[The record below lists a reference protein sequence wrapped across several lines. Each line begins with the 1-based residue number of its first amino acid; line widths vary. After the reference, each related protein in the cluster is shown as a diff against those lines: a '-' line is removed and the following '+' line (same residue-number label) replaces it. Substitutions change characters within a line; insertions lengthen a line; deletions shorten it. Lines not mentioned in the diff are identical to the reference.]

1 MVKTRAMDKEKV
13 SICFRYGE
21 KETDYLKSRD
31 PRLGEVID
39 RIGHVW
45 RERDPDLFSSVVHQ
59 IIGQQISTKALSTI
73 WERMRER
80 LGEVTPR
87 KIAEADIETLRPFG
101 MSFRKA
107 SYIKEFAFK
116 VMDGKFPLKEIES
129 LPDEEAIERL
139 RSIKGIGTWT
149 AEMILLFCLER
160 PNVFSY
166 DDLALQRGLRMVYD
180 HKKISKKLFEK
191 YRRKFSPCCSVASLY
206 LWEVAGGAIT
216 GLRDRPRTGTT
227 NLPITK
233 RTVDITGRRNK
244 RGEP

>member
-1 MVKTRAMDKEKV
+1 MVESKRMREEREN
-13 SICFRYGE
+13 ICFRYGE

-39 RIGHVW
+39 RIGYVW

-73 WERMRER
+73 WARMRER
-80 LGEVTPR
+80 LGEVTPS
-87 KIAEADIETLRPFG
+87 KVAEADIETLRSFG

-107 SYIKEFAFK
+107 SYIKKFALK
-116 VMDGKFPLKEIES
+116 VMDGEFSLEEIES

-180 HKKISKKLFEK
+180 HKKISRKLFEK

-206 LWEVAGGAIT
+206 LWEIAGGAIPDLKDPANT
-216 GLRDRPRTGTT
+216 KDSIKKDGKGIPCPRRQGS
-227 NLPITK
+227 LK
-233 RTVDITGRRNK
+233 G
-244 RGEP
+244 

>member
-1 MVKTRAMDKEKV
+1 MREEREN
-13 SICFRYGE
+13 ICFRYGE

-73 WERMRER
+73 WARMRER
-80 LGEVTPR
+80 LGEVTPS
-87 KIAEADIETLRPFG
+87 KVAEADIETLRSFG

-107 SYIKEFAFK
+107 SYIKKFALKVVDREFS
-116 VMDGKFPLKEIES
+116 LEEIES
-129 LPDEEAIERL
+129 LPDEEAIESL

-149 AEMILLFCLER
+149 AEMILLFCMER

-166 DDLALQRGLRMVYD
+166 DDLALQRGLRMVFR
-180 HKKISKKLFEK
+180 HRKIDRRLFEK

-216 GLRDRPRTGTT
+216 GLKDPANTKDLIRKGGKAVPRPTRRGT
-227 NLPITK
+227 LH
-233 RTVDITGRRNK
+233 G
-244 RGEP
+244 

>member
-1 MVKTRAMDKEKV
+1 MVETKRMREEREN
-13 SICFRYGE
+13 ICFRYGE
-21 KETDYLKSRD
+21 KETNYLKSRD

-73 WERMRER
+73 WARMREGF
-80 LGEVTPR
+80 GEVTPG
-87 KIAEADIETLRPFG
+87 KVAEAGIQELQSFG

-107 SYIKEFAFK
+107 SYIKEFVSK
-116 VMDGKFPLKEIES
+116 VMEGEFPLDEVAS
-129 LPDEEAIERL
+129 LPDQEAIDRL

-149 AEMILLFCLER
+149 AEMILLFCMER

-166 DDLALQRGLRMVYD
+166 DDLALQRGLRMVFR
-180 HKKISKKLFEK
+180 HRKIDRRLFEK

-216 GLRDRPRTGTT
+216 GLKDPANTKDSIRKGGKAVPRPTRRGT
-227 NLPITK
+227 LH
-233 RTVDITGRRNK
+233 G
-244 RGEP
+244 